1 MARKKKCF
9 VIMPFSET
17 ESCSEEEWEEIY
29 NLFKKTIEEAGYACE
44 RSSPIKGGALIKNI
58 IQQLYTAEIVLAD
71 LTDTNAN
78 VFYELGVRH
87 SLKKRT
93 IMVAYEN
100 HHLPSD
106 ISGYGVIFYS
116 TDTLQGREDFKDKIH
131 KRINEIEQNPEKSDN
146 PVSDF
151 LNEELDKY
159 TRQLESFSGEI
170 PYEHIDCG
178 LISKFIEAA
187 HEIWVMNPLTDLS
200 TIENAIIGSLEKGCK
215 REYIISNAEFDL
227 YNTYIEKLQDKT
239 GIDVSTLFS
248 LIPMDPRFMFPLSF
262 VICDPLEANRAKVWV
277 QPQPQ
282 KSATRK
288 DMYGLYTDD
297 KKTASQ
303 FAGTFSALKDLLKK
317 RRGHNG

>member
-1 MARKKKCF
+1 
-9 VIMPFSET
+9 MPFSAT
-17 ESCSEEEWEEIY
+17 ESCSEEKWEEIY
-29 NLFKKTIEEAGYACE
+29 KHLFKKTIEEAGYACE

-71 LTDTNAN
+71 LTDSNAN

-116 TDTLQGREDFKDKIH
+116 PDLRGGEDFKDKIH

-159 TRQLESFSGEI
+159 TRQLQSLSGGI

-178 LISKFIEAA
+178 LISKFIEDA
-187 HEIWVMNPLTDLS
+187 HEIWVMDPLTDLS

-227 YNTYIEKLQDKT
+227 YNTYIEKLQDKR
-239 GIDVSTLFS
+239 GIDVNTLFR

-262 VICDPLEANRAKVWV
+262 VICDPLEANRAKVGV
-277 QPQPQ
+277 QPQR
-282 KSATRK
+282 SATGK
-288 DMYGLYTDD
+288 DIYGLYTDD
-297 KKTASQ
+297 KKTARQ
-303 FAGTFSALKDLLKK
+303 FAGTSLALKNLLKG